1 MTVGQVCVRPL
12 QKAAFYESDNLI
24 DFDLKLTL
32 PKDSMGFVRRD
43 VQEEK
48 EKQVQDLVKSKL
60 LSCIDL

>member
-1 MTVGQVCVRPL
+1 MVVGQVCIRPL
-12 QKAAFYESDNLI
+12 QRAAFYETENLI

-32 PKDSMGFVRRD
+32 PKDSLGLVRRD

-48 EKQVQDLVKSKL
+48 EKQVQELVKSKL